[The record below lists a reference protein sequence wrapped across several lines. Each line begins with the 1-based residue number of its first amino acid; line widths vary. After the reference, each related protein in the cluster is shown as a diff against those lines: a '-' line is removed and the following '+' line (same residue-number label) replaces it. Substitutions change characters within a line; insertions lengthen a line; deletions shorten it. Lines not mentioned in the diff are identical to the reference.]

1 MEEKEDIRII
11 PKVELLFEENIKTF
25 NKMAEEGKPPDLRN
39 CNLSNLDLR
48 NAKLNK
54 LDLSGCYMRN
64 TNLRGLDL
72 TGCNLNGVSL
82 QGALISGAW
91 FPKNISVDEIKLS
104 VQFGTR
110 MRTSDIAENCRE
122 ILCLISDSTKLL
134 QDCIPRS
141 QQ

>member
-1 MEEKEDIRII
+1 MEKKEDIRII

-25 NKMAEEGKPPDLRN
+25 NKMVEEGRPPDLRN

-48 NAKLNK
+48 NAKLNG
-54 LDLSGCYMRN
+54 LDLSGCYLRN

-91 FPKNISVDEIKLS
+91 FPDNISVDEIRLS

-110 MRTSDIAENCRE
+110 LRTNDTGESLKALFEVISE
-122 ILCLISDSTKLL
+122 IKKLL
-134 QDCIPRS
+134 RD
-141 QQ
+141 

>member
-11 PKVELLFEENIKTF
+11 PKVELLFEENIKNF
-25 NKMAEEGKPPDLRN
+25 NNMVEEGRAPDLRN

-48 NAKLNK
+48 NAKLNG
-54 LDLSGCYMRN
+54 LDLSGCYLRN

-72 TGCNLNGVSL
+72 TGCNLNGASL

-91 FPKNISVDEIKLS
+91 FPKNIPVDEIRLS

-110 MRTSDIAENCRE
+110 LRISDMAENYRE
-122 ILCLISDSTKLL
+122 IIGLISEVNKLL
-134 QDCIPRS
+134 QDCLS
-141 QQ
+141 YFQQ

>member
-25 NKMAEEGKPPDLRN
+25 NKMVEEGRPPDLRN

-48 NAKLNK
+48 NAKLNG

-91 FPKNISVDEIKLS
+91 FPDNISVDEIRLS

-110 MRTSDIAENCRE
+110 LRTSYMTENCRE
-122 ILCLISDSTKLL
+122 IIGLISDSTKLL
-134 QDCIPRS
+134 QDCLS
-141 QQ
+141 NFQQ

>member
-25 NKMAEEGKPPDLRN
+25 NKMVEEGRAPDLRN

-48 NAKLNK
+48 NAKLNG
-54 LDLSGCYMRN
+54 LDLSGCYLRN

-72 TGCNLNGVSL
+72 TRCNLNGASL

-91 FPKNISVDEIKLS
+91 FPKNISVDEIRLS

-110 MRTSDIAENCRE
+110 LRANNADENLKALFEE
-122 ILCLISDSTKLL
+122 ISEIKILL
-134 QDCIPRS
+134 KD
-141 QQ
+141 